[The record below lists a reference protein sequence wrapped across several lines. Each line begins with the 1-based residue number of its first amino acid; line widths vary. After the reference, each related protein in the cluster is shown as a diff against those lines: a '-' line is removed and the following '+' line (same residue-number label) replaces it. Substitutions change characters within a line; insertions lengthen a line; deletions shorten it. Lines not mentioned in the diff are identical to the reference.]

1 VTRTSNPGRG
11 HEKNDSGAGP
21 SNALQISLSG
31 WKIILGRLYEQF
43 TGDRLLAI
51 AGGVVFYALLALFPA
66 ITAFV
71 SLYGLFTEP
80 STITAH
86 LALVEELMPSAAF
99 NILREHANRVAERG
113 TTQLGLASVVALLFA
128 IWSANAGTKAIMDAL
143 NVVYGE
149 KESRSFLKFNVVSL
163 ILTLGTM
170 AALLV
175 ALGAVVVLPLL
186 LAAFGVGFIGELEM
200 LRWPL
205 LLALVLAGL
214 AVLYRFGPSRRPPH
228 WSWLSTGAATAAV
241 GWLASS
247 ALLSWYLSNFAD
259 YDAIYGSLGALV
271 GLMIWMWIS
280 TIVILLGAELD
291 SEIAREVRH

>member
-1 VTRTSNPGRG
+1 MT
-11 HEKNDSGAGP
+11 DSGTKDSDFRP
-21 SNALQISLSG
+21 TNALQIPLSG
-31 WKIILGRLYEQF
+31 WRAILGRVYGQLAD
-43 TGDRLLAI
+43 DRLLAI

-66 ITAFV
+66 ITAIV
-71 SLYGLFTEP
+71 SLYGLFTDP
-80 STITAH
+80 TTITAH
-86 LALVEELMPSAAF
+86 LALVQDLVPAGAF
-99 NILREHANRVAERG
+99 DILQQHANRAAERG
-113 TTQLGLASVVALLFA
+113 ATQLGLTTIAALAFA

-149 KESRSFLKFNVVSL
+149 KESRSFLKFNAVSL
-163 ILTLGTM
+163 ILTLGAM
-170 AALLV
+170 AALLI

-186 LAAFGVGFIGELEM
+186 FAAFGVGFITELEM

-214 AVLYRFGPSRRPPH
+214 AILYRFGPTRQPAH
-228 WSWLSTGAATAAV
+228 WSWLSTGALAATM

-247 ALLSWYLSNFAD
+247 ALLSWYLSNFAN

-271 GLMIWMWIS
+271 GLMIWMWVS

-291 SEIAREVRH
+291 SAIARQLRQ